1 MTRADRLLR
10 AASDLFVRLGYEK
23 TTVSDLTRAAGV
35 SKGAFYL
42 AFPSKD
48 GLFEAL
54 LLREMRDYLAAA
66 REALAVHPRAGSI
79 GALYEVALR
88 GLEASPVMAVLL
100 RRDRDVFGRYL
111 RQPDNFFRKFGAGHQ
126 SRGEVLAQLQAVG
139 VVRPD
144 VDVDV
149 AAHVMNLI
157 SVGWVT
163 VDEVL
168 DTPAPPAEEVIAGL
182 AAMMERALGPT
193 QAVDLAPARAL
204 VDRMYAEGIAGLNAM
219 LAQAE
224 GGP

>member
-1 MTRADRLLR
+1 MR
-10 AASDLFVRLGYEK
+10 
-23 TTVSDLTRAAGV
+23 VSQFAEETL
-35 SKGAFYL
+35 
-42 AFPSKD
+42 
-48 GLFEAL
+48 
-54 LLREMRDYLAAA
+54 
-66 REALAVHPRAGSI
+66 VH
-79 GALYEVALR
+79 
-88 GLEASPVMAVLL
+88 
-100 RRDRDVFGRYL
+100 
-111 RQPDNFFRKFGAGHQ
+111 
-126 SRGEVLAQLQAVG
+126 
-139 VVRPD
+139 
-144 VDVDV
+144 VDV

-193 QAVDLAPARAL
+193 QPVDLAPARAL